1 MLDRLTPRL
10 SFGLIAAACA
20 GLMGYALYAEHV
32 LGLYPCPLCM
42 FQRAAVVAIGVV
54 ALIAALHGPGKLGV
68 RIYGVLTALCAA
80 IGAAI
85 AGRHVWLTTLPA
97 DQVPACAPPL
107 EVMMQS
113 WPFAK
118 TLMTVFLTSGDCA
131 KIDWTFLGLSMPAW
145 TLIWFIGLGLFVLW
159 RVFSWSPR
167 NLDPVPMWPDRAG
180 TR

>member
-10 SFGLIAAACA
+10 SFGLIAAACV

-42 FQRAAVVAIGVV
+42 FQRGAVVLIGVA
-54 ALIAALHGPGKLGV
+54 ALIAAIHAPGRLGT
-68 RIYGVLTALCAA
+68 RLYGLLTAAFAA
-80 IGAAI
+80 LGAVI

-107 EVMMQS
+107 EVMMQN
-113 WPFAK
+113 WPMLK
-118 TLMTVFLTSGDCA
+118 TLSTVFLTSGDCA

-145 TLIWFIGLGLFVLW
+145 TLIWFIGLGVFVLW
-159 RVFSWSPR
+159 RVFSWRPR
-167 NLDPVPMWPDRAG
+167 DRYPAPVWPTRAS

>member
-10 SFGLIAAACA
+10 SFGLIAVACV
-20 GLMGYALYAEHV
+20 GLMGYAFYAEHV

-42 FQRAAVVAIGVV
+42 FQRAAVVAIGVA
-54 ALIAALHGPGKLGV
+54 ALIAAIHAPGTLGT
-68 RIYGVLTALCAA
+68 RLYGLLTALFAA

-159 RVFSWSPR
+159 RVFSWPPK
-167 NLDPVPMWPDRAG
+167 DTTPAPVWPEHAS